1 MSFGQSLSG
10 LSAAAKNLDVIGNN
24 IANSATVG
32 YKSGSVTF
40 SDVYSNSVIGLGVNV
55 SGISQDF
62 SSGTLSSTGNQLDMA
77 IDGDKGLFVL
87 QDKEGSLLFTRN
99 GQFFPDSLNHVVN
112 AQGYQLMGYAPGGTN
127 LVGLQIPAGNLA
139 PQASTTLDNRVNL
152 DASVPEVPAAVVF
165 DADDPATY
173 SNVVPVTVYDSLG
186 NKHRL
191 MQYYTKR
198 EAAGGMAQWEVNF
211 QLDGQAPD
219 NAASLLLSFDSAGA
233 LDPAAVS
240 AATMTFSNLVV
251 NGAPVDD
258 LDIRIDYEGS
268 SQYSSGFTQSFQVD
282 GFASGEFSSI
292 SIATNGEMVA
302 HYTNGEKSVIG
313 IVVLADFNNVLGL
326 RSVGGN
332 AWVESGDSG
341 QPIFGIPGSNGLA
354 SIMGQMVEESNV
366 DISKSLVDMIM
377 AQRTYQANAQSIK
390 TQDQMMQTL
399 ITMR

>member
-10 LSAAAKNLDVIGNN
+10 LNAAAKNLDVIGNN

-32 YKSGSVTF
+32 YKSGSITF
-40 SDVYSNSVIGLGVNV
+40 SDMYSSSMIGLGVNV

-62 SSGTLSSTGNQLDMA
+62 RSGTLSSTGNQLDMA

-87 QDKEGSLLFTRN
+87 QNNEGALMYSRN
-99 GQFFPDSLNHVVN
+99 GQFFPDSLNRVVN
-112 AQGYQLMGYAPGGTN
+112 AQGQQLMGYAPGGTN
-127 LVGLQIPAGNLA
+127 LVGLQIPEVNLA

-152 DASVPEVPAAVVF
+152 DASVPAIPAAVAF
-165 DADDPATY
+165 DADDSSTY

-211 QLDGQAPD
+211 TLDGQAPD
-219 NAASLLLSFDSAGA
+219 GGTGMLLSFDSAGA
-233 LDPAAVS
+233 LNPATPS
-240 AATMTFSNLVV
+240 TATISFVGLEV

-258 LDIRIDYEGS
+258 LAILVDYGES
-268 SQYSSGFTQSFQVD
+268 TQYSSGFTQGFRVD
-282 GFASGEFSSI
+282 GYASGEFSSI
-292 SIATNGEMVA
+292 SIATNGEMTA
-302 HYTNGEKSVIG
+302 HYTNGQKSVIG
-313 IVVLADFNNVLGL
+313 NVVLADFNNVLGL
-326 RSVGGN
+326 QSVGGN
-332 AWVESGDSG
+332 AWVESGASG
-341 QPIFGIPGSNGLA
+341 QPIFGIPGSNGLGA
-354 SIMGQMVEESNV
+354 IMGQMVEESNV